1 MTSLTFSKMTPFD
14 LILRCPNN
22 QRVHVTVAPDLAKTV
37 KVKSD
42 HSENLNKVFR
52 TAKNG
57 YLSSKSDIDFKN
69 RLKLLQISNIL
80 DKIVIL
86 VYS

>member
-42 HSENLNKVFR
+42 HSENLNKVFG

-57 YLSSKSDIDFKN
+57 YLK
-69 RLKLLQISNIL
+69 LQISNIL

-86 VYS
+86 VSS